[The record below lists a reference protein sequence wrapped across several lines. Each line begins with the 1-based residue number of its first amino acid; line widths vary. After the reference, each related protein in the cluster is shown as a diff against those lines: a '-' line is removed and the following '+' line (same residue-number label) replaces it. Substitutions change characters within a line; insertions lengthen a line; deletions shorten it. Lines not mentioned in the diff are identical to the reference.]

1 VLRALPAV
9 QPAWRA
15 DEGDDVPGS
24 VCFVAHLVLPL
35 IHRTSDALVG
45 GAEVQ
50 TFHLAE
56 ELQRRGWAVSFL
68 ACALTPGGPQQIDTP
83 LGPVR
88 VLYPYRARK
97 TLRDKMSEK
106 RRTFTAVRAVRAD
119 VLVQRAVWDAD
130 VVALAARTRH
140 LPYVYALASD
150 RDAVNLRPWTRRRV
164 PLRLATAVVAQSE
177 AQQAWVRRY
186 GRDCSIIP
194 SGFPVP
200 EWQDDRRDLVLWVGT
215 LRALKQPDR
224 FLDLAAALP
233 EHRFVLVG
241 GPGENAALAQRIEAR
256 ARSLANVQFEG
267 FVPYRQMPDYFQR
280 ARLLIN
286 TSTYEGFPN
295 TFVLAWLHGAVVV
308 SLGVDPDGQLTEG
321 GLGAVAR
328 DPDALCQTV
337 ADLLHDEERRRRIA
351 MQARE
356 HAVWRHDIR
365 AVADAYESL
374 FASLTAR

>member
-1 VLRALPAV
+1 M
-9 QPAWRA
+9 
-15 DEGDDVPGS
+15 PGS

-56 ELQRRGWAVSFL
+56 ELHRRGWTVSFL
-68 ACALTPGGPQQIDTP
+68 ACGLGPGGPEHIDTP
-83 LGPVR
+83 LGRVH
-88 VLYPYRARK
+88 VLYPYRAHK
-97 TLRDKMSEK
+97 TWRDKLHEK
-106 RRTFTAVRAVRAD
+106 RRTFAAVRAVRAD

-130 VVALAARTRH
+130 IVALAARLRR
-140 LPYVYALASD
+140 LPYVYVLASD
-150 RDAVNLRPWTRRRV
+150 RDAVDLAGWTRRRV
-164 PLRLATAVVAQSE
+164 PLRVAAAIVAQSE
-177 AQQAWVRRY
+177 TQQAWVRRY
-186 GRDCSIIP
+186 GRDSPIIP

-200 EWQDDRRDLVLWVGT
+200 EWHDDQRDRVLWVGT

-233 EHRFVLVG
+233 EQRFVLVG
-241 GPGENAALAQRIEAR
+241 GPGEDAALAQRVAAR
-256 ARSLANVQFEG
+256 AGGLPNLQFEG
-267 FVPYRQMPDYFQR
+267 FVPYRQMSEYFQH

-308 SLGVDPDGQLTEG
+308 SLGVDPDGQLTRA

-328 DPDALCQTV
+328 DPGELRQIV
-337 ADLLHDEERRRRIA
+337 AELLHDEERRRRIA

-374 FASLTAR
+374 FASVGCRG